1 MSAIPAAG
9 RIAARSARLLL
20 RKSRPCST
28 DRCRLTGGDIG
39 GGLGRAAADRALC
52 GVADRKEKEPEEA
65 PAGVLGRKLEPP

>member
-20 RKSRPCST
+20 RPH

-52 GVADRKEKEPEEA
+52 GVVDRKEKEPEEA